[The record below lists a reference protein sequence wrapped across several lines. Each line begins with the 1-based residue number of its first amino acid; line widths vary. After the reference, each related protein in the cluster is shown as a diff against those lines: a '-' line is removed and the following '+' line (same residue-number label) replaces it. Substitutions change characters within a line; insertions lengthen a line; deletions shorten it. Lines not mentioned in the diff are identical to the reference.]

1 MMKGEQGESE
11 DKKRVLTKKKEMNNG
26 RVLKKGVTLERIFM
40 FLLFVLSS
48 DSSSLFNYLVFSLV
62 FFSSFPCPLD
72 FVNFFFLAF
81 FSLAFFFFL
90 FPPFFVRNLSFL
102 LLCFSLLLLLF
113 FPTGFVPFTTV
124 YKISYFRFLCFSP
137 NKGVS

>member
-1 MMKGEQGESE
+1 MKGEQGESE

-81 FSLAFFFFL
+81 FFSG
-90 FPPFFVRNLSFL
+90 FL
-102 LLCFSLLLLLF
+102 LLLISPLF
-113 FPTGFVPFTTV
+113 
-124 YKISYFRFLCFSP
+124 C
-137 NKGVS
+137 